1 METIKRIFWWS
12 HPFTS
17 SVPWTLS
24 YSELY
29 VTLFTLSLSC
39 LLPSDLTGTL
49 TGFSTGLRASSRHTG
64 SGVFLASS
72 PERLRKEA
80 GGRWWSA
87 LCHNKDVLFCWH
99 TREAAG
105 RQVNLPARSLVF
117 SENQIFTS
125 LWALCSLLSLFV
137 FHLTQ
142 TLHVS
147 FAPSEKPLPV

>member
-1 METIKRIFWWS
+1 METIKRMFWWS

-24 YSELY
+24 YSEHHIIYSL
-29 VTLFTLSLSC
+29 VVLSSALGPHRDTNGVFHRAPG
-39 LLPSDLTGTL
+39 LVPSH
-49 TGFSTGLRASSRHTG
+49 RQWC
-64 SGVFLASS
+64 FLASS

-125 LWALCSLLSLFV
+125 LWALCSLFSLFV

-142 TLHVS
+142 TLDVS

>member
-1 METIKRIFWWS
+1 MI
-12 HPFTS
+12 S
-17 SVPWTLS
+17 SFHLFCPLNSQLLWTLRHII
-24 YSELY
+24 YSL
-29 VTLFTLSLSC
+29 VVLSSALGPHRDTNGVSHRAPG
-39 LLPSDLTGTL
+39 LVPSH
-49 TGFSTGLRASSRHTG
+49 RQWC
-64 SGVFLASS
+64 FLASS

-125 LWALCSLLSLFV
+125 LWALCSLFSLFV